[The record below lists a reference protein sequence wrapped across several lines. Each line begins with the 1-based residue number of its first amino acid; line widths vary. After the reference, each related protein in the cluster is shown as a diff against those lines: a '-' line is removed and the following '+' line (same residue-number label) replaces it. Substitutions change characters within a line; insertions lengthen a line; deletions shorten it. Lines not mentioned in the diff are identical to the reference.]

1 MVIIIEEFLYILES
15 NAFET
20 LFTEFQITNQAGD
33 ATVFDGNCDV
43 FEQIFALVDVC
54 GDGIIQQH
62 FSQFITYTATVFNES
77 SVALTFESRSVF
89 QEYELTLL

>member
-43 FEQIFALVDVC
+43 FEQIFALVDV
-54 GDGIIQQH
+54 
-62 FSQFITYTATVFNES
+62 
-77 SVALTFESRSVF
+77 
-89 QEYELTLL
+89 